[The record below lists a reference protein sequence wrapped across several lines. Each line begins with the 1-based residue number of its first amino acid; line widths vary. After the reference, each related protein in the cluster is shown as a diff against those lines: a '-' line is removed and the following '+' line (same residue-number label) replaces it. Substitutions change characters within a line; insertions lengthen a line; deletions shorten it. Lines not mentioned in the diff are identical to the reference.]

1 MSEILNESILSKKTE
16 MYAMIISMEA
26 DFVSNFAAKIA
37 LDDVPMQLIERSKKV
52 DTETDPLLKFYVV

>member
-26 DFVSNFAAKIA
+26 DFVANFAPRIT
-37 LDDVPMQLIERSKKV
+37 LDDVPALLIERSKKS
-52 DTETDPLLKFYVV
+52 